1 MKNKKITIYE
11 LMRLIKDGKAP
22 YEVIYQGTKYYIDE
36 LENYYRAEDRTP
48 LFERIF
54 NNYNDYDALQ
64 EKVEILPEEND
75 GWEDIEQCSKKD
87 FLDLSLDERTIELYY
102 YVRDLIK
109 NQKYLKERLD
119 KNDCVFEQ
127 EKVSFKQYINEKLE
141 SKDE

>member
-87 FLDLSLDERTIELYY
+87 ERTIELYY